1 MLRKTTKR
9 RYDKKQRK
17 IFRQLLGGF
26 LSRYDFAYAG
36 RDTMNQAIKGLDGSL
51 LKFID
56 KTSKEI
62 DKISG
67 EEIRQVIN
75 EGCQKIKKCAPQF
88 MRGAV
93 EDVHK
98 TSSRLLGNFC
108 DKEFGHVKKK
118 LLQLVKRN

>member
-17 IFRQLLGGF
+17 IFRQLLVGF

-62 DKISG
+62 DKIAG

-75 EGCQKIKKCAPQF
+75 EGCQKIQKRAPQF
-88 MRGAV
+88 IRGAI

-98 TSSRLLGNFC
+98 TPSRLLGNFC
-108 DKEFGHVKKK
+108 DKEFGQVKKK
-118 LLQLVKRN
+118 TSSTG